1 MLTAS
6 CYVVTV
12 LCMVLSLSSRASAAS
27 EFLSGISDLPLMA
40 GLTEIPGAGLVFD
53 TPQGRI
59 VSSAA
64 KGPVGRAAVLEFYA
78 GALPELGWSSSGSN
92 RFWREGEWL
101 ELEVTDRAGEITIRF
116 SLSPAPADGATTT
129 RQQQSKEGD

>member
-40 GLTEIPGAGLVFD
+40 GLTEIPG
-53 TPQGRI
+53 GRI